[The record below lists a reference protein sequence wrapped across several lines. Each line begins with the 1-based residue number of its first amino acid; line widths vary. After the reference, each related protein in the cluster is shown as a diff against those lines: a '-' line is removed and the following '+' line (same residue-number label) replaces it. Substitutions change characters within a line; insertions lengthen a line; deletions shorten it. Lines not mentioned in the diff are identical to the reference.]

1 MVKRSHVML
10 FFIVIVF
17 VLGIAGIVLINPL
30 YSPARHKEP
39 AYFKENFD
47 AGFLDTNVWAL
58 TQEGDVKARVTDV
71 FDVDP
76 DEGKDYRLR
85 LGLNTLGTRDDTV
98 KFQGVRSMR
107 AINLSDGDEI
117 SFDVDWNNQSNGC
130 YLTASF
136 YLCPTATDRNPEEED
151 EWLKFE
157 YIGVPPGYNARSVIA
172 SKVDGQIEYLYT
184 NGWPDQKTGRPI
196 GNQRIQILIHDGR
209 ISVVENGSEVYKSE
223 EPVVEFSSAFIYL
236 QMSSHSNYPLRE
248 IYFDNIVAQSA

>member
-1 MVKRSHVML
+1 MVKRSHIML
-10 FFIVIVF
+10 FFIAMILI
-17 VLGIAGIVLINPL
+17 LGITCIAFIDTPH
-30 YSPARHKEP
+30 SPVPHKEP

-47 AGFLDTNVWAL
+47 AVFLDTNVWAL

-76 DEGKDYRLR
+76 TEDKDYRLR

-98 KFQGVRSMR
+98 KFQGIRSMR

-136 YLCPTATDRNPEEED
+136 YLCPTATDGNPEDED

-172 SKVDGQIEYLYT
+172 SKGDGRLEYLYT
-184 NGWPDQKTGRPI
+184 DGWPDQKIGRPI
-196 GNQRIQILIHDGR
+196 GNQRIRILIHDGQ
-209 ISVVENGSEVYKSE
+209 ISVLENGSEVYKSE
-223 EPVVEFSSAFIYL
+223 DPVVAFSSAFIYL

-248 IYFDNIVAQSA
+248 IYFDDIVAQSA